1 MILHVISS
9 QYFSGLQKQHDQ
21 HHIKTFILAT
31 LVTSV
36 AIFSIH
42 KTYNNF
48 GDAEKS
54 NINIEEEDFNKKGTI
69 KEHTRPEIISFP
81 WEPTSSTD
89 VIVKPIKRNSLPK
102 NTTEHELD
110 FLATMTFA
118 NGGVRAPTCTC
129 CY

>member
-110 FLATMTFA
+110 FLASMTFA
-118 NGGVRAPTCTC
+118 NSGVRAPTCTC